1 MTNEELVE
9 QIQQGINVQ
18 GNLTTLYEQNQRFIY
33 KMAKPFMKYA
43 DPDDILQEAYLGFH
57 DAVFAYKPGDAVFIS
72 YLPYRIRKHCIKY
85 LEDTSNTKRIPS
97 SRLNEIRKYQHFF
110 HQFRNEHGT
119 DPDDKTIMDAL
130 GLSQVK
136 LDRIRQTIYEQNCI
150 SIHEP
155 VAGTEDA
162 ALEDLLED
170 GTDIAANVEEQM
182 MQEYTRKV
190 LDEAIAGLPSNQA
203 EVITSRYWNDESQV
217 QVAEKME
224 CSSAWVSQL
233 EKKALN
239 RLKAVHSVERLL
251 EQYGYDSQLAY
262 RRPERLAIKRIR
274 IEEKLKRYE
283 DKLDDIFSEIMEGC
297 PIDI

>member
-33 KMAKPFMKYA
+33 KMARPFMKYA

-57 DAVFAYKPGDAVFIS
+57 DAVFQYVPGDAVFIS

-97 SRLNEIRKYQHFF
+97 SRLNEIRKYQKFF
-110 HQFRNEHGT
+110 HQYRNENGT
-119 DPDDKTIMDAL
+119 APDDKTIMDAL
-130 GLSQVK
+130 HLSQTK

-170 GTDIAANVEEQM
+170 ENDLAASVEEKQ

-233 EKKALN
+233 ERKALTK
-239 RLKAVHSVERLL
+239 LKSVHAL
-251 EQYGYDSQLAY
+251 EDLMEEYGYHTQLAY
-262 RRPERLAIKRIR
+262 INPERLAMKRLQL
-274 IEEKLKRYE
+274 EERLKRKE
-283 DKLDDIFSEIMEGC
+283 NILDDIFSEIMEGC